1 MPRKNHGK
9 NKYIKLKV
17 SFFSIKNMIKT
28 LAQNVFKLGLTVS
41 ALTVDVGVRIESSLF
56 GNVNIDNFKKRNHKK
71 VKTLKGSD

>member
-1 MPRKNHGK
+1 
-9 NKYIKLKV
+9 
-17 SFFSIKNMIKT
+17 MIKT
-28 LAQNVFKLGLTVS
+28 LAKNVFKLGLTVS